1 MVFETKFVAVGGR
14 SGVGKT
20 TLVNQLLKMYPMRFK
35 RPLSYTTREKRMGE
49 NENEYCFVS
58 HSKMLTLYKQGKL
71 ANIDFNYNN
80 FYAMDL
86 PMLMKDMQ
94 IGNRM
99 LIKEIHPKYYGNIRK
114 ILGGA
119 MISVVIEGVTI
130 ANDRKRRNKDDDIFF
145 ENLNSEDVD
154 VKYYYD
160 RTKNVEDCTRD
171 LYKRIMQVIECDY

>member
-80 FYAMDL
+80 FY
-86 PMLMKDMQ
+86 
-94 IGNRM
+94 GSSNV
-99 LIKEIHPKYYGNIRK
+99 N
-114 ILGGA
+114 
-119 MISVVIEGVTI
+119 EGY
-130 ANDRKRRNKDDDIFF
+130 ADRK
-145 ENLNSEDVD
+145 
-154 VKYYYD
+154 
-160 RTKNVEDCTRD
+160 
-171 LYKRIMQVIECDY
+171 